1 MISGEN
7 WQIYT
12 LLSLFLYG
20 LWGFLSKF
28 ATNYIDPKTTLI
40 YDIAGSIL
48 VALVLVF
55 TNNFRWQ
62 GDVRGISYAVL
73 IGIAGA
79 VATLCFLV
87 AVSKSSTAIVLGITS
102 LYPVVTIIL
111 GFLIL
116 KEPISLRQ
124 GMGILLAVGALMLL
138 SGGESK

>member
-1 MISGEN
+1 MTPGAN

-12 LLSLFLYG
+12 LLSLLLYG

-28 ATNYIDPKTTLI
+28 ATNYIDPKATLV

-48 VALVLVF
+48 VALVLLI

-62 GDVRGISYAVL
+62 GDIRGIYYAVL

-79 VATLCFLV
+79 IATLCFLV
-87 AVSKSSTAIVLGITS
+87 AVSKSSTPIVLGITS

-124 GMGILLAVGALMLL
+124 GIGILLAIGALMLL
-138 SGGESK
+138 SAGE

>member
-1 MISGEN
+1 MIPDTN

-12 LLSLFLYG
+12 LLSLLLYG

-62 GDVRGISYAVL
+62 GDIRGVSYAIL
-73 IGIAGA
+73 IGIAGT
-79 VATLCFLV
+79 VATLCFLI
-87 AVSKSSTAIVLGITS
+87 AVSRSSTSVVLGITS
-102 LYPVVTIIL
+102 LYPVVTVVL
-111 GFLIL
+111 GFFIL

-124 GMGILLAVGALMLL
+124 GFGILLAITALFLL
-138 SGGESK
+138 SSTD